1 MSLRK
6 ISPLSASRQIAF
18 FCVVLLLCGCFTPRF
33 SPIGDPRGVEEASQI
48 CADIMTQRKES
59 ASLRVLADATLRRGS
74 EAVSFRYAIVLK
86 APDSFRVDILPPTGA
101 FTLGLFV
108 FHNGKAV
115 WLDSHEKTFSEA
127 EGESDLFE
135 RFIGLP
141 GISRPVVE
149 GLLYGTVPSLEC
161 SKVRVYLQDDGD
173 VLLLDSA
180 SHVGWRVMQKTPRV
194 REVFVLNKAEGRTA
208 LKGRV
213 EYSTGMRPE
222 RLELEVFDPVEARG
236 ELYLTKFVENPQL
249 SDRLFEVTPPTN
261 YERVE

>member
-6 ISPLSASRQIAF
+6 FSPFSATTKIAF
-18 FCVVLLLCGCFTPRF
+18 LCVVLSLGGCFAPRF
-33 SPIGDPRGVEEASQI
+33 SPVGDPRGVEEASRI
-48 CADIMTQRKES
+48 CTDIMTQRKEG

-74 EAVSFRYAIVLK
+74 EAVSFRYAIVHK

-127 EGESDLFE
+127 EGDSDLFE

-161 SKVRVYLQDDGD
+161 SKVRVYLQENGD

-180 SHVGWRVMQKTPRV
+180 SHVGWRVMQRTPRV
-194 REVFVLNKAEGRTA
+194 REVFVLNKSEGRTA
-208 LKGRV
+208 VKGRI
-213 EYSTGMRPE
+213 EYSSGMRPE

-249 SDRLFEVTPPTN
+249 SDSLFEVAPPAN
-261 YERVE
+261 YERIE